1 MQHDTAAFD
10 DVTVVAQGQGH
21 SHVRVLLDQQN
32 GQPLLTVDGRD
43 GREQLFG
50 DIRRQS
56 DRRLVEHE
64 KLRPCDQGS
73 ADQEHLHFAARRDP
87 VQSRNKPKP
96 LAAYPYGVRG
106 GLTGNGG
113 LPHRRRVKLVI
124 HLANDPSEGGTC
136 LPFPPR
142 LPTRISS

>member
-10 DVTVVAQGQGH
+10 DVTVVAQGHGR
-21 SHVRVLLDQQN
+21 VRVLLDQQN

-73 ADQEHLHFAARRDP
+73 ADQEHLHFAARRDK
-87 VQSRNKPKP
+87 RH
-96 LAAYPYGVRG
+96 RG
-106 GLTGNGG
+106 DVASATPAGSS
-113 LPHRRRVKLVI
+113 PHYV
-124 HLANDPSEGGTC
+124 
-136 LPFPPR
+136 
-142 LPTRISS
+142 SSP